1 MLKRHFAIGFLA
13 GLLVPALLIVLSIAT
28 KYVSESMLE
37 AILVYPGFL
46 PFASSD
52 PEIEMS
58 WLSTALAFILNG
70 FFYGSIAVVFGVVG
84 ASRFGTLQTENNMR
98 GPVTHRRSLS

>member
-84 ASRFGTLQTENNMR
+84 RK
-98 GPVTHRRSLS
+98 SLWHSSNGK